1 VSTTV
6 GVVQLSPS
14 TDIAQ
19 LPVKA
24 IERELRRGPNVSE
37 DPAQKAL
44 LDGVAE
50 LPAVIQSVLSNP
62 KTSPSGRL
70 LWVGLAIR
78 IFRGP
83 RGRAVTYADAANKH
97 KAAEILKTAVPA
109 LEKIRD
115 EHQSVRLRSTA
126 AQHLLFIANQVG
138 SGN

>member
-1 VSTTV
+1 
-6 GVVQLSPS
+6 
-14 TDIAQ
+14 
-19 LPVKA
+19 
-24 IERELRRGPNVSE
+24 VSE
-37 DPAQKAL
+37 DPTQKAL

-62 KTSPSGRL
+62 KTSSSGRL

-83 RGRAVTYADAANKH
+83 RGRAVTDADAADKH
-97 KAAEILKTAVPA
+97 KAAEILKAAVPA

-138 SGN
+138 SG

>member
-1 VSTTV
+1 M
-6 GVVQLSPS
+6 
-14 TDIAQ
+14 
-19 LPVKA
+19 
-24 IERELRRGPNVSE
+24 
-37 DPAQKAL
+37 QKLL

-50 LPAVIQSVLSNP
+50 LPAIIQSVLSNP
-62 KTSPSGRL
+62 KTSPNGRL

-83 RGRAVTYADAANKH
+83 SGGAATYGDAANKH
-97 KAAEILKTAVPA
+97 KAAEILKAAVPA

-115 EHQSVRLRSTA
+115 EHHSALVRNAA